1 MILLFLG
8 FPSSW
13 DKIIAILSGLV
24 IVGVAYQLG
33 GPNVSG
39 STGTISKDA
48 PFADSKIKEVV
59 GGNQIV
65 TPSEHS
71 AAPLPEVEAAQN
83 Q

>member
-13 DKIIAILSGLV
+13 DKIIALLSGLV

-48 PFADSKIKEVV
+48 PFADSKIKDTPVNTQASIPTDTVV
-59 GGNQIV
+59 QSPPEATPNQ
-65 TPSEHS
+65 
-71 AAPLPEVEAAQN
+71 
-83 Q
+83 